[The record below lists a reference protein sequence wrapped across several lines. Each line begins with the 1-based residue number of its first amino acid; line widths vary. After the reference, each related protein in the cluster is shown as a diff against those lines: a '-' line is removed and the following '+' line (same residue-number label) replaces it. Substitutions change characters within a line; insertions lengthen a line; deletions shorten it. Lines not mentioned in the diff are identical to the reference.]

1 MSPFALALDR
11 TIGIAEAIGKAPTS
25 TMAAAI
31 EGRLRHRAALGSL
44 CDDRTLGNILMKVV
58 VKVVASW
65 T

>member
-11 TIGIAEAIGKAPTS
+11 TIGIAEAISEAPAS

-31 EGRLRHRAALGSL
+31 EGRLRHRAAVTSL
-44 CDDRTLGNILMKVV
+44 CDDRTLGNILMEVV
-58 VKVVASW
+58 VKVVASR